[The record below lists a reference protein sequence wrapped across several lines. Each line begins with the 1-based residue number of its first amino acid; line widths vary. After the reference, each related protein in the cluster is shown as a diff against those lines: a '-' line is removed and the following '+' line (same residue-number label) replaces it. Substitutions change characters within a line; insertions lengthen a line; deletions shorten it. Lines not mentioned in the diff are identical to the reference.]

1 MNPLRFQRHILCKL
15 NFHRNVHNDDDD
27 DAAAARESAK
37 WFFKECFES
46 HFFKNWA
53 NSRPLFVYF
62 RPLYITIQ
70 IFKLKKA
77 KRR

>member
-1 MNPLRFQRHILCKL
+1 MFTTTTTTQQQHASLRSGFLK
-15 NFHRNVHNDDDD
+15 NVL
-27 DAAAARESAK
+27 SLI
-37 WFFKECFES
+37 
-46 HFFKNWA
+46 FFKNWA